1 MMSTTTATKAE
12 RPEELR
18 IFVER
23 FMHFMNLWTVY
34 KDLLT
39 GHYVPSVETV
49 YKSRSENTDAKDWPV
64 NISVM
69 FILYA
74 YFYSLVED
82 SDDGLN
88 GFRVWRAVWPSEG
101 AAISA
106 VEARVLP
113 FVDRLRIFRNR
124 LGFHGSRTR
133 NHEAAGFDLFAQHTG
148 DEIYDAMRLFK
159 SLGAALLGMDTA
171 VQTNDAQGQAR
182 CRDWIDKVALQAQSK
197 SAVQTP

>member
-1 MMSTTTATKAE
+1 MS
-12 RPEELR
+12 RGEELS

-39 GHYVPSVETV
+39 AHYVPSVGTV
-49 YKSRSENTDAKDWPV
+49 LKTANENANGKDWPV
-64 NISVM
+64 NISIM
-69 FILYA
+69 LILYS

-82 SDDGLN
+82 SDNGLN
-88 GFRVWRAVWPSEG
+88 GFRVWRQVWPNEE

-113 FVDRLRIFRNR
+113 FVDRLRVFRNR

-133 NHEAAGFDLFAQHTG
+133 SHEAAGFDLFAQHGG
-148 DEIYDAMRLFK
+148 DEIYNAMRLFK

-171 VQTNDAQGQAR
+171 VYANDNEAQAR
-182 CRDWIDKVALQAQSK
+182 CRAWIDRVTLEAQNAGALRR
-197 SAVQTP
+197 P

>member
-1 MMSTTTATKAE
+1 MEQTQMS
-12 RPEELR
+12 RGEELS

-39 GHYVPSVETV
+39 AHYVPSVGTV
-49 YKSRSENTDAKDWPV
+49 LKTANENANGKDWPV
-64 NISVM
+64 NISIM
-69 FILYA
+69 LILYS

-82 SDDGLN
+82 SDNGLN
-88 GFRVWRAVWPSEG
+88 GFRVWRQVWPNEE

-113 FVDRLRIFRNR
+113 FVDRLRVFRNR

-133 NHEAAGFDLFAQHTG
+133 SHEAAGFDLFAQHGG
-148 DEIYDAMRLFK
+148 DEIYNAMRLFK

-171 VQTNDAQGQAR
+171 VYANDNEAQAR
-182 CRDWIDKVALQAQSK
+182 CRAWIDSVTLEAQNAGALRR
-197 SAVQTP
+197 P